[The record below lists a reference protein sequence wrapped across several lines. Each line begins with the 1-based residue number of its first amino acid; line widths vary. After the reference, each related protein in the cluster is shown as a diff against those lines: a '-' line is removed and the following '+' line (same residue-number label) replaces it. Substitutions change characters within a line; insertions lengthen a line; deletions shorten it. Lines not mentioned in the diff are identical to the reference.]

1 MSEII
6 LENIHKSY
14 DHKTYSVKDC
24 NLKIHEGEFIVFV
37 GPSGCGKSTT
47 LRMIAGLESITEG
60 TLIIDGQKMNHLPP
74 KDRDLAMVF
83 QDFALYPNLTVEKN
97 MAYPLKMRKVD
108 KKSQLKKVK
117 EVAEILG
124 ITDLLKRKPSQLSG
138 GQKQRV
144 ALGRAIVREPNA
156 FLMDEPLSNL
166 DAKMRVQMRY
176 EISKLHQ
183 KLKTTMIYVTHDQTE
198 AMTMANRIVVMNHGS
213 IQQVGSPD
221 EIYHTPANLF
231 VAEFIGTPK
240 MNILTGK
247 INKQKLILDM
257 GKEFV
262 LDGSYPPQKVLI
274 GVRSEN
280 IRIVEGRTY
289 QISLIENLGE
299 KLLVYLEKAKEK
311 IIVQAEYGV
320 KISVGDRVSI
330 EIIDFNKVSIF
341 NPDTGQAL

>member
-6 LENIHKSY
+6 LENIYKTY
-14 DHKTYSVKDC
+14 DQKTYSVKDC
-24 NLKIHEGEFIVFV
+24 NLKIHDGEFIVLV

-60 TLIIDGQKMNHLPP
+60 TLSIDGQKMNHLPP

-108 KKSQLKKVK
+108 KKSQLERVKKV
-117 EVAEILG
+117 AETLG

-144 ALGRAIVREPNA
+144 ALGRAIIREPNA

-166 DAKMRVQMRY
+166 DAKLRVQMRY

-183 KLKTTMIYVTHDQTE
+183 QLKTTMIYVTHDQTE

-231 VAEFIGTPK
+231 VAEFMGTPK
-240 MNILTGK
+240 MNILTGLIK
-247 INKQKLILDM
+247 KQRVILDI
-257 GKEFV
+257 GKDFE
-262 LDGSYPPQKVLI
+262 LDRAYPTQKVLI

-330 EIIDFNKVSIF
+330 EIIDFKKVSIF